1 MAKSINKKNMK
12 CNSPRALRKGEPG
25 YGKKKKVVLG
35 CKAGRQKLIKYGA
48 AGYEHNYSDSA
59 KKSFR
64 ARHRCGSASDKLS
77 ARHWACK
84 DLWPRGKKTKNP
96 SAKKR
101 TRR

>member
-1 MAKSINKKNMK
+1 MK
-12 CNSPRALRKGEPG
+12 CNSPRSLRRGEPG

-48 AGYEHNYSDSA
+48 KGYGHNYSDSA

-64 ARHRCGSASDKLS
+64 ARHRCDSASDKLS

-96 SAKKR
+96 NAKKR

>member
-1 MAKSINKKNMK
+1 MSKTINKAKMA
-12 CNSPRALRKGEPG
+12 CNRPRPLRKGEPG
-25 YGKKKKVVLG
+25 FAKKKKVVKG

-48 AGYEHNYSDSA
+48 KGYGHNYSDSA

-64 ARHRCGSASDKLS
+64 ARHKCDSAGNPLS

-84 DLWPRGKKTKNP
+84 DLWGKGKKTKNP
-96 SAKKR
+96 NAKKR

>member
-1 MAKSINKKNMK
+1 MAKSINKSAMK
-12 CNSPRALRKGEPG
+12 CNSPRSLRRGEPG

-48 AGYEHNYSDSA
+48 KGYGHNYSDSA

-64 ARHRCGSASDKLS
+64 ARHRCDSASDKLS

-96 SAKKR
+96 NAKKR

>member
-1 MAKSINKKNMK
+1 MPKSINKKAMK
-12 CNSPRALRKGEPG
+12 CNRPRALRKGEPG

-48 AGYEHNYSDSA
+48 KGYGHNYSDSA

-64 ARHRCGSASDKLS
+64 ARHRCDGAKDKTS
-77 ARHWACK
+77 ARYWACK

-96 SAKKR
+96 TAKKR

>member
-1 MAKSINKKNMK
+1 MPKSINKKAMK
-12 CNSPRALRKGEPG
+12 CNRPRPLRKGEPG
-25 YGKKKKVVLG
+25 FGKKKKVVLG

-48 AGYEHNYSDSA
+48 KGYDHNYSRSA

-64 ARHRCGSASDKLS
+64 ARHGCDSKTDKTT
-77 ARHWACK
+77 AGYWACK
-84 DLWPRGKKTKNP
+84 DLWSKGKKTKNP

>member
-1 MAKSINKKNMK
+1 MK
-12 CNSPRALRKGEPG
+12 CNRPRSLRRGEPG

-48 AGYEHNYSDSA
+48 KGYGHNYSNSA

-64 ARHRCGSASDKLS
+64 ARHRCDSASDKLS

-96 SAKKR
+96 NAKKR